1 MRVWPNDL
9 DIFFHVN
16 NGVYLTMMDLGRTD
30 MMLRSGSFQ
39 PIRKKGWYPVVAA
52 ETIRFQRSLKLFQKF
67 VISTE
72 VVGWD
77 EKSIYMQQVFRCNDK
92 QVAVAAINA
101 RFLSRTGDKVSP
113 SDLFDL
119 LDEPQREPPKL
130 PAWIKTWNH
139 STAEMPLQR
148 TE

>member
-9 DIFFHVN
+9 DIFLHVN

-30 MMLRSGSFQ
+30 MMLRSGIFQ

-67 VISTE
+67 SITTE

-77 EKSIYMQQVFRCNDK
+77 EKSIYMQQVFHCN
-92 QVAVAAINA
+92 N
-101 RFLSRTGDKVSP
+101 RPEL
-113 SDLFDL
+113 
-119 LDEPQREPPKL
+119 PQ
-130 PAWIKTWNH
+130 WIKTWNL
-139 STAEMPLQR
+139 STATMPL
-148 TE
+148 EHIG